1 MARNSQDASGARVD
15 LPARPERIVSL
26 VPSVTETLFALG
38 LGDRVV
44 GVTDWCLHPADALAR
59 LPRVRGTKN
68 PDLDA
73 IGHLRPDLVLANLE
87 ENREVD
93 IRRMRERGDCVWVD
107 FPCTV
112 DDVVEHVRWLAD
124 LGAPSEPHTSLQDD
138 LREGLR
144 RARAR
149 TASRRRCF
157 LAVWKHPWMT
167 IGPQTYAHDL
177 LAHLG
182 LDNAFADSA
191 ERYPRVD
198 LEEIAAR
205 DPEVVLL
212 PDEPYAFGPDDV
224 AELFEALRE
233 TPAARAGEIHVVD
246 GTLAFWHGPR
256 TARALTRGL
265 LPRVP

>member
-15 LPARPERIVSL
+15 LPTRPQRIVSL

-38 LGDRVV
+38 LGPRVV

-59 LPRVRGTKN
+59 LARVRGTKN

-73 IGHLRPDLVLANLE
+73 IGRLHPDLVLANLE
-87 ENREVD
+87 ENREID
-93 IRRMRERGDCVWVD
+93 IRRLRERGDCVWVD

-112 DDVVEHVRWLAD
+112 DEVVEHVRWLAD
-124 LGAPSEPHTSLQDD
+124 LGAPAGAHASLQED

-149 TASRRRCF
+149 GARRRKCF
-157 LAVWKHPWMT
+157 LAVWKDPWMT

-182 LDNAFADSA
+182 LDNAFSDST
-191 ERYPRVD
+191 ERYPRVELD
-198 LEEIAAR
+198 EVAAR

-212 PDEPYAFGPDDV
+212 PDEPYAFGPGDV
-224 AELFEALRE
+224 AELRE
-233 TPAARAGEIHVVD
+233 SLGGTSAARAGEIHVVD
-246 GTLAFWHGPR
+246 GTLTFWHGPR
-256 TARALTRGL
+256 TARALTQGL
-265 LPRVP
+265 LARAP